1 MGVQTQECCKW
12 KIINDAMKCSSL
24 KGMKVEALF
33 LAFVSR
39 VLEVGLRPR
48 PVIKPEALEVEC
60 TCSCDC
66 QPGSFGY
73 LEVSFGALIGLIL
86 GALGFWI
93 FSSRFL
99 RHEPQ
104 LSPRRKGRGVIRH
117 PGGNDSS

>member
-1 MGVQTQECCKW
+1 
-12 KIINDAMKCSSL
+12 MKCSSL

-48 PVIKPEALEVEC
+48 PIIKPEALEVEC